1 MLSKYLWH
9 HVADSRG
16 SSGAGSNRSPF
27 LESILWENA
36 LKAGFTLS
44 LTLRKES
51 NVLVLQARELSS
63 ERLTPLTQ
71 VAQLASGGR
80 GKTVTL

>member
-9 HVADSRG
+9 HVADGRG

-27 LESILWENA
+27 LESVLWENA

-44 LTLRKES
+44 LTLRKEP
-51 NVLVLQARELSS
+51 NVPVLQARELSS
-63 ERLTPLTQ
+63 ERLTPLTR
-71 VAQLASGGR
+71 VTQLASGER